1 MREKIN
7 IIEALL
13 LFALAIHGFLYYTGK
28 LNYRGEKEKKR
39 RERVGRYGWGL
50 IIVIIFM
57 LISGLS
63 LLILTL
69 NS

>member
-1 MREKIN
+1 MRKTID

-13 LFALAIHGFLYYTGK
+13 LLTLAIHGFLYYTGK

-39 RERVGRYGWGL
+39 KERVEKYGWVL

-57 LISGLS
+57 LISGLG

-69 NS
+69 SS